1 MRYISAWPQRSQ
13 IILSSVIGAG
23 PGAAGVFSAGSGSD
37 RPRGGVGSDMRRLWH
52 GLPAEAQIEGRCP
65 PPLLRRYGGQP
76 SREVMSDGWI
86 DDQLVAR
93 GIRDPRVLDA
103 MRRVPRHQ
111 FVQHDTQRL
120 AYADRAL
127 PIGDGQTISQPYMV
141 AAMTEALRL
150 QGHERVLDVGTGSGY
165 QAAILAELAREV
177 VTIERRAELADAAR
191 ERLVGLGYRNV
202 RVVVGDGSLG
212 HEDDAPFDAILV
224 AAASP
229 RVPASLKD
237 QLAEGGRLVIPVGS
251 PDEQRLTVVTRDGER
266 FVESVHEGCVFVP
279 LVGAEG
285 WPE

>member
-1 MRYISAWPQRSQ
+1 MA
-13 IILSSVIGAG
+13 
-23 PGAAGVFSAGSGSD
+23 
-37 RPRGGVGSDMRRLWH
+37 
-52 GLPAEAQIEGRCP
+52 
-65 PPLLRRYGGQP
+65 
-76 SREVMSDGWI
+76 WI

-93 GIRDPRVLDA
+93 GIRDTRVLDA
-103 MRRVPRHQ
+103 MRRVPRHA
-111 FVQHDTQRL
+111 FVEQDAQGL

-165 QAAILAELAREV
+165 QAAILAELARAV
-177 VTIERRAELADAAR
+177 VTIERRPDLAEAAR
-191 ERLVGLGYRNV
+191 ERLVSLGYRNI
-202 RVVVGDGSLG
+202 RVVIGDGSLG
-212 HEDDAPFDAILV
+212 YVDDAPYDGILV

-229 RVPASLKD
+229 RVPESLKH
-237 QLAEGGRLVIPVGS
+237 QLADNGRLVIPVGP
-251 PDEQRLTVVTRDGER
+251 PDQQRLIIVHRDGDR

>member
-1 MRYISAWPQRSQ
+1 MA
-13 IILSSVIGAG
+13 
-23 PGAAGVFSAGSGSD
+23 
-37 RPRGGVGSDMRRLWH
+37 
-52 GLPAEAQIEGRCP
+52 
-65 PPLLRRYGGQP
+65 
-76 SREVMSDGWI
+76 WI

-93 GIRDPRVLDA
+93 GIRDTRVLDA
-103 MRRVPRHQ
+103 MRRVPRHE
-111 FVQHDTQRL
+111 FVEHETQRL

-150 QGHERVLDVGTGSGY
+150 HGRERVLDVGTGSGY

-177 VTIERRAELADAAR
+177 VTIERRPELADAAR
-191 ERLVGLGYRNV
+191 KRLDSLGYRNV
-202 RVVVGDGSLG
+202 RVLVGDGSVG
-212 HEDDAPFDAILV
+212 YVDDAPYDGILV

-229 RVPASLKD
+229 RVPESLKH
-237 QLAEGGRLVIPVGS
+237 QLADGGRLVIPVGP
-251 PDEQRLTVVTRDGER
+251 PDQQRLTIVCRDGDR

>member
-1 MRYISAWPQRSQ
+1 MA
-13 IILSSVIGAG
+13 
-23 PGAAGVFSAGSGSD
+23 
-37 RPRGGVGSDMRRLWH
+37 
-52 GLPAEAQIEGRCP
+52 
-65 PPLLRRYGGQP
+65 
-76 SREVMSDGWI
+76 WI

-93 GIRDPRVLDA
+93 GIRDTRVLDA
-103 MRRVPRHQ
+103 MRRVPRHK
-111 FVQHDTQRL
+111 FVEHETQGL

-150 QGHERVLDVGTGSGY
+150 HGRERVLDVGTGSGY

-177 VTIERRAELADAAR
+177 VTIERRPELADAAR
-191 ERLVGLGYRNV
+191 KRLDSLGYRNV
-202 RVVVGDGSLG
+202 RVLVGDGSVG
-212 HEDDAPFDAILV
+212 YVDDAPYDGILV

-229 RVPASLKD
+229 RVPESLKH
-237 QLAEGGRLVIPVGS
+237 QLADGGRLVIPVGP
-251 PDEQRLTVVTRDGER
+251 PDQQRLTIVCRDGDR

>member
-1 MRYISAWPQRSQ
+1 MAWLANRS
-13 IILSSVIGAG
+13 SK
-23 PGAAGVFSAGSGSD
+23 
-37 RPRGGVGSDMRRLWH
+37 PR
-52 GLPAEAQIEGRCP
+52 
-65 PPLLRRYGGQP
+65 QP
-76 SREVMSDGWI
+76 SRDTVSEGWI

-93 GIRDPRVLDA
+93 GIGDARVLDA
-103 MRRVPRHQ
+103 MRRVPRHE
-111 FVQHDTQRL
+111 FVQHDALWL

-141 AAMTEALRL
+141 AAMTEALGL

-191 ERLVGLGYRNV
+191 ERLARLGYRNV
-202 RVVVGDGSLG
+202 RVIVGDGSIG
-212 HEDDAPFDAILV
+212 REEDGPFDGILV

-229 RVPASLKD
+229 RVPESLKH
-237 QLAEGGRLVIPVGS
+237 QLADGGRLVIPVGS
-251 PDEQRLTVVTRDGER
+251 PDEQRLTIVTRAGSHYL
-266 FVESVHEGCVFVP
+266 ESVREGCVFVP